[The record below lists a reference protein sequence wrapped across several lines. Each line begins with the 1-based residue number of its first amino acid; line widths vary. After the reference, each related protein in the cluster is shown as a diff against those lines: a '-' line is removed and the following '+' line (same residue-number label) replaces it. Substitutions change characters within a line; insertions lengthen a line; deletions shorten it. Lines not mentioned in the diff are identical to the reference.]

1 MKFDTVAALRE
12 TLERMETQQLDTMLH
27 EELRKEQPD
36 GQLIRLIGSV
46 LRERERDTL
55 PEITP
60 EIQKAWEQYQE
71 KTNPQQSATKRVRT
85 YVVRAASLIL
95 VLLTLAALLPK
106 QAEAMNIFERFIAWT
121 SDVFSLLNPSERGKQ
136 EDAYEFRTDNPGL
149 QQVYDK
155 VTELGVTVPVVPS
168 WLPEGYELVEFLLE
182 KAPNITFITAT
193 FSNGIADVVYQLDI
207 YNNNTTSAYSKDE
220 NVIRVFE
227 MNGIEHTLIN
237 NNELLVAVWA
247 VENLECTIVI
257 DCQENVLKQILK
269 SIYTMGQLK

>member
-12 TLERMETQQLDTMLH
+12 ILERMETQQLDTMLH
-27 EELRKEQPD
+27 DELRKEQSD

-71 KTNPQQSATKRVRT
+71 KTNPQQSTTKRVRT

-121 SDVFSLLNPSERGKQ
+121 SDVFSLLSPSERGKQ

-168 WLPEGYELVEFLLE
+168 WLPEGYDLKEFLLE
-182 KAPNITFITAT
+182 KAPDVIFITAT
-193 FSNGIADVVYQLDI
+193 FSNDRTDAVYQLNV
-207 YNNNTTSAYSKDE
+207 YNGNITSAYSKDTK
-220 NVIRVFE
+220 VIRVVE
-227 MNGIEHTLIN
+227 MNNVEHTLMH

-247 VENLECTIVI
+247 TENIECAINI
-257 DCQENVLKQILK
+257 DCEEEELNRILK
-269 SIYTMGQLK
+269 SIYTMEDN

>member
-1 MKFDTVAALRE
+1 
-12 TLERMETQQLDTMLH
+12 MLH

-121 SDVFSLLNPSERGKQ
+121 SDVFSLLSPSERGKQ
-136 EDAYEFRTDNPGL
+136 EDTYEFRTDNPGL

-168 WLPEGYELVEFLLE
+168 WLPEGYALKECHVTETPAKTYLFVSF
-182 KAPNITFITAT
+182 F
-193 FSNGIADVVYQLDI
+193 NGITDAVYELSI
-207 YNNNTTSAYSKDE
+207 YNGNVTSVYSKDA
-220 NVIRVFE
+220 NIVRVVE
-227 MNGIEHTLIN
+227 MNNIEHTMMHN
-237 NNELLVAVWA
+237 NDFLVAVWTT
-247 VENLECTIVI
+247 ENIECAISI
-257 DCQENVLKQILK
+257 DCKEDELNRILK
-269 SIYTMGQLK
+269 SIYTMEDN